1 MNRQCKDQH
10 KAGKDI
16 LENSENNNI
25 ISKSPSFNN
34 FLLEKQDYSSS
45 RPQRLYD
52 SNGVCEELD
61 SGDLH
66 DSATVRCPR

>member
-16 LENSENNNI
+16 LVNSENNNI
-25 ISKSPSFNN
+25 ISESPSFNN

-45 RPQRLYD
+45 RPRRLYD
-52 SNGVCEELD
+52 SNGVRE
-61 SGDLH
+61 
-66 DSATVRCPR
+66 